1 MTNVPIYVAMIT
13 AAAGIIGAAIPQ
25 VTTLIRDVRQA
36 ERDRRERSTGAIRD
50 ACIEL
55 LRAGGELH
63 ILVASLSNY
72 RGDTSGMRARVDQVR
87 SQAEATRLYA
97 ASVGLQAPDS
107 LTGPAEKMAIAASGL
122 ADEVVRNTD
131 VDQGVT
137 VGNPYTSELSDCINN
152 FRDEARKYFRS
163 LTLDENFRAYGRRAV
178 ARPLDGKP
186 EALDR

>member
-1 MTNVPIYVAMIT
+1 
-13 AAAGIIGAAIPQ
+13 
-25 VTTLIRDVRQA
+25 
-36 ERDRRERSTGAIRD
+36 
-50 ACIEL
+50 
-55 LRAGGELH
+55 
-63 ILVASLSNY
+63 
-72 RGDTSGMRARVDQVR
+72 VR

-137 VGNPYTSELSDCINN
+137 VGNPDTSELSDCIKN

-163 LTLDENFRAYGRRAV
+163 LTLDENFRAYDRRAAV
-178 ARPLDGKP
+178 RPLDGKP